1 VGLRSPLYGQ
11 TLQKKIGFSNRFWL
25 GRRVTRFPFA
35 KAARPTE
42 NNPVSKSLK
51 NISVVASATMASRVL
66 GLVRESLTAAVFGV
80 SALASAYSTAF
91 QLPNLFRRLL
101 AEGGMTA
108 AFVPTLNDEM
118 HKRQREG
125 AFTLVNQVASWL
137 FVVSLTLVLLAMGF
151 LSQARWVAWVGRVFH
166 NDEATIERWL
176 LAAKLS
182 VILFPYLVFVCLAA
196 AFSSALQTLN
206 RFLEPALSPIW
217 LNLSMI
223 SFLLAGA
230 RWASGGE
237 MGRMYWF
244 CGGIL
249 LGGFLQMAVPA
260 WALTREGWRPAF
272 DLTWSEPVKMV
283 VRLMGPT
290 VLGSSVYLINMVV
303 QRFIGLS
310 LNDAAVS
317 VLNYASR
324 LMELPI
330 GVFAVAVSTVVF
342 PLISRYGAQGDF
354 KNMGAAYRKGMRL
367 ILVINIPAA
376 VGMAVLAEPIIRLIF
391 QHGHF
396 HAEGTRIMTPVLGV
410 FAAGL
415 PFFSFVNLV
424 LRAFYAHKDTT
435 TPVRAAVLS
444 FFVNIVLSVVLMH
457 WYSTVGL
464 AIASNLAIVI
474 QACYLQVKLT
484 QKGEQFSLRHLGLDL
499 GKILVASAAMGGA
512 VGLGWRLWT
521 GSFRGTSLND
531 AVALV
536 VLIVLGVAIYG
547 GVAWM
552 LRIEGRHELEQLLG
566 KFRGKLGLASA
577 KVG

>member
-1 VGLRSPLYGQ
+1 ML
-11 TLQKKIGFSNRFWL
+11 
-25 GRRVTRFPFA
+25 
-35 KAARPTE
+35 
-42 NNPVSKSLK
+42 
-51 NISVVASATMASRVL
+51 SRVL

-108 AFVPTLNDEM
+108 AFVPTLNDELQ
-118 HKRQREG
+118 KRQRAG
-125 AFTLVNQVASWL
+125 AFTLVNQVSSWL
-137 FVVSLTLVLLAMGF
+137 FVVSATLVLLSMGF
-151 LSQARWVAWVGRVFH
+151 LSQARWVTWLGEVFH

-217 LNLSMI
+217 LNVSMI
-223 SFLLAGA
+223 GLLAAGA
-230 RWASGGE
+230 RWAGGGE
-237 MGRMYWF
+237 MGKMYWF

-260 WALTREGWRPAF
+260 WALTREGWKPSF
-272 DLTWSEPVKMV
+272 DLTWSEPVKKV

-342 PLISRYGAQGDF
+342 PLISRYGAQGDYE
-354 KNMGAAYRKGMRL
+354 NMGGAYRKGMRL

-376 VGMAVLAEPIIRLIF
+376 VGMAILAEPIIRLIF

-396 HAEGTRIMTPVLGV
+396 GPRATAIMVPVLAI

-424 LRAFYAHKDTT
+424 LRAFYAHKDTV

-444 FFVNIVLSVVLMH
+444 FLVNIGLSIALMQ
-457 WYSTVGL
+457 WFSTVGL
-464 AIASNLAIVI
+464 AIAGNLAIVV

-484 QKGEQFSLRHLGLDL
+484 KKGPQFSLSLLGSDL
-499 GKILVASAAMGGA
+499 AKIVVASTAMGA
-512 VGLGWRLWT
+512 VVALGWRLWV
-521 GSFRGTSLND
+521 GSVARSAFND
-531 AVALV
+531 ALGLG
-536 VLIVLGVAIYG
+536 VLIAIGVAIYAS
-547 GVAWM
+547 VAWM

-566 KFRGKLGLASA
+566 KFRGKLGFAPA
-577 KVG
+577 KLG